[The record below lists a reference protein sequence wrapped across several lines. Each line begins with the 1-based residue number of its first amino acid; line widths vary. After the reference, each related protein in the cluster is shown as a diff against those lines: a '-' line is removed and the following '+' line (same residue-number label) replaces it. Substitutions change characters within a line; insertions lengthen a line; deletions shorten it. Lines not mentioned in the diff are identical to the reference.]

1 MRRDFQRWKDLLLA
15 VVAVLLLADGAM
27 VVYSFMMTSS
37 TISPQQL
44 LASQTTEIRLLK
56 ADVQRARSIERDM
69 PKTKADCDRFEGSLP
84 TARAGYSA
92 ITVEL
97 GELGRASGLQIS
109 SLDFHSVEIAARGMT
124 EVTVDA
130 KVTGDYKSVVK
141 FLNGMQRSTNY
152 YIIESLS
159 LAPSTAVTTPGTS
172 GPVGVDL
179 HLKSYFKG
187 TA

>member
-1 MRRDFQRWKDLLLA
+1 MRRNFQRWKDLLLA
-15 VVAVLLLADGAM
+15 VVSVLFLADGVM
-27 VVYSFMMTSS
+27 LVYSFTTASS
-37 TISPQQL
+37 NLSPQQE
-44 LASQTTEIRLLK
+44 LAARTTEIKLLR
-56 ADVQRARSIERDM
+56 ADVQRARSIQRDM

-97 GELGRASGLQIS
+97 GELGRVSGLLIS
-109 SLDFHSVEIAARGMT
+109 SLDFHSAELAARGMT

-141 FLNGMQRSTNY
+141 FLNGVQRSTNY
-152 YIIESLS
+152 YIVESLS
-159 LAPSTAVTTPGTS
+159 LAPSTVTAPGTPGT
-172 GPVGVDL
+172 VGVAL